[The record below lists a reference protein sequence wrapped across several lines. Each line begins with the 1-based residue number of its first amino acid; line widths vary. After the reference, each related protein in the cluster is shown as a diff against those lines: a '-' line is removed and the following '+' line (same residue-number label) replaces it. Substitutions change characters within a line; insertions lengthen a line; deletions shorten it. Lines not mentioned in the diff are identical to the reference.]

1 MTFSQRLLRFLMG
14 ASIGLVFIAM
24 AFGPRAFSCNY
35 FPNARVLEEATAK
48 NLQLTEQASQFVRS
62 EGMDSIFL
70 YKQLFGKS
78 KIDFDKSDI
87 NGIPCRTYLADYSSK
102 DKTKNYKME
111 FEICKETSKLISI
124 SKK

>member
-1 MTFSQRLLRFLMG
+1 MG